1 MASQPSGEDT
11 STWTI
16 IYPTYLDK
24 KASASGGRRVNKAF
38 AVENPHVEEIRAAC
52 EKLKVPYVLER
63 NKVYPRDFMNPGR
76 IRVSFRHPGAEC
88 KSRTKCE
95 FLREIAQLVA
105 QLKSRREAASPTT
118 SSGSSK
124 PSRKKKK

>member
-1 MASQPSGEDT
+1 MHIQLCLVTMASKPSGEDT

-24 KASASGGRRVNKAF
+24 KASASGGCRVNKAF

-63 NKVYPRDFMNPGR
+63 VS
-76 IRVSFRHPGAEC
+76 IRVSIFNM
-88 KSRTKCE
+88 
-95 FLREIAQLVA
+95 L
-105 QLKSRREAASPTT
+105 
-118 SSGSSK
+118 
-124 PSRKKKK
+124 